1 MLNSISKLGG
11 ASEKIGNL
19 TGKISAA
26 KSVVLNK
33 IGDSSEPQKSE
44 FSFTRPTLRD
54 TQRRNAVIAKEPA
67 PEVSE
72 AIVNGDALLFD
83 EDVQDEDKTEFSTR
97 RVTDEILSQWEIQAE
112 DNPCNE
118 AATEGL
124 EAAEPFIPPLL
135 LGFDP
140 ELDDVELEYMVVSDP
155 ETGESVTP
163 LVTVERSEDGK
174 AGNLFLNGKL
184 VACVVG
190 AQDLRAEDVKLVEV
204 ASNSLV

>member
-11 ASEKIGNL
+11 ASEKIGDW

-26 KSVVLNK
+26 RSAMLNK
-33 IGDSSEPQKSE
+33 LGESNEPKKSE
-44 FSFTRPTLRD
+44 FSFTRPTLRNP
-54 TQRRNAVIAKEPA
+54 QRRNEAIAIVEEPV
-67 PEVSE
+67 PE
-72 AIVNGDALLFD
+72 AIVNDDALLFD
-83 EDVQDEDKTEFSTR
+83 EDIQDEDQTEFSTR
-97 RVTDEILSQWEIQAE
+97 RAADEILAQWEIQAE
-112 DNPCNE
+112 DNPCNDT
-118 AATEGL
+118 AAESSET
-124 EAAEPFIPPLL
+124 AEPFTPPLL

-140 ELDDVELEYMVVSDP
+140 EFDDVELEYMVVNDP
-155 ETGESVTP
+155 VTGQSVTP

-204 ASNSLV
+204 ASNYPA